1 MSADMNARCKE
12 LAVFADLGTDPPR
25 LASVGNHHVVRM
37 CRGGEDLEIE
47 LQDGGAGRV
56 IERCP
61 HDGRERRHR
70 SYRALLASESFGNL
84 RGWAARQK
92 TFLQQDLREIED
104 RIPVKGL
111 LSKVEDSD
119 VAQPTGID
127 ELDDFLSSMAHH
139 GSQSVRVMLID
150 GPAGIGKTKF
160 IEFLA
165 YSRANGYSSQG
176 RPLVLHV
183 QSRGRVLTFLQDLI
197 AFTLQR
203 LRIAVM
209 FDQIP
214 VLVRHGLVTLAID
227 GFDELADPNGYDL
240 AWGQV
245 NDLVDQVRGEGTLI
259 LAGRE
264 TFIGDERLRKGIAS
278 LNDRDYVNTFS
289 LQLPEP
295 EVARNWLQR
304 KNWKAEDILSVAE
317 FFEPGSYALRPFFL
331 SRLANSDLASVI
343 RKEGTGNPLALLVQW
358 MIEREAE
365 KFGDA
370 VEKMMDE
377 AKRRSFVRRVL
388 QEIARQLADDQTEAL
403 DETLVAWIVE
413 FALPEDAD
421 REIIGILTHRAQV
434 MAFLEKDERQNYR
447 RFVHSQLY
455 NHFLSESMI
464 DAVLEDELPKF
475 TRRNILGAD
484 FLSVFSDLTLHPAK
498 SDADRIRKFFQ
509 RVSDRIRTY
518 PTIDRGSRNLGALL
532 LTMLPAMEETDDLYI
547 AGIDVDESLIQGT
560 APGAKIV
567 KPVVNQLDIRG
578 ADIGDLIF
586 EEGMIGTLIVD
597 DTTRVPESC
606 PVPGL
611 IRVEHL
617 GDGRG
622 KIIGDPGEIGKWL
635 DEHGRSR
642 PAMQEAHSGLVPNEL
657 RDDDLVKL
665 LGRACRSRSYWIPQ
679 DPPQSDIV
687 HRFAGHERWPDVLA
701 LLEEHELIIEKV
713 LQSSRR
719 GNTFHHIKRS
729 KDILSEAPN
738 DLEIGTF
745 YESLVEK
752 IRRDRGDQ
760 GGA

>member
-1 MSADMNARCKE
+1 MNVDMEVRCGE
-12 LAVFADLGTDPPR
+12 LAIFADLGTDPPK
-25 LASVGNHHVVRM
+25 LASNGDRHVVRM
-37 CRGGEDLEIE
+37 CRNGEDLEIE
-47 LQDGGAGRV
+47 FQDGGAGRV

-61 HDGRERRHR
+61 NDGRVRQHR
-70 SYRALLASESFGNL
+70 SYRALLASESFGDL
-84 RGWAARQK
+84 RGWADRQK
-92 TFLQQDLREIED
+92 TFLQQDLREDES

-111 LSKVEDSD
+111 LLKIGYSD
-119 VAQPTGID
+119 EAQSMGVAEFD
-127 ELDDFLSSMAHH
+127 NFLFSMTHH
-139 GSQSVRVMLID
+139 GSQSIRVMLID

-165 YSRANGYSSQG
+165 YSRAIRYSSQR

-209 FDQIP
+209 FDQVP

-240 AWGQV
+240 AWSQV

-264 TFIGDERLRKGIAS
+264 TFIGDGS
-278 LNDRDYVNTFS
+278 LQKSIVSLSDRDFVDTFS
-289 LQLPEP
+289 LQPVQPE
-295 EVARNWLQR
+295 AAKRWLRR
-304 KNWKAEDILSVAE
+304 KSWQKADIRAVGE

-331 SRLANSDLASVI
+331 SRIASSDLVSVI
-343 RKEGTGNPLALLVQW
+343 REDRTGNPLAMLVEW

-370 VEKMMDE
+370 VERMMAE
-377 AKRRSFVRRVL
+377 EERRSYVRRVL

-403 DETLVAWIVE
+403 DETLIAWIAE
-413 FALPEDAD
+413 FALPKDAD
-421 REIIGILTHRAQV
+421 REIVGILTYRAQV
-434 MAFLEKDERQNYR
+434 MAFLEEDERKNYR
-447 RFVHSQLY
+447 RFAHSQIY
-455 NHFLSESMI
+455 NHFLAESMI
-464 DAVLEDELPKF
+464 DAILEEELPKF

-484 FLSVFSDLTLHPAK
+484 FLSVFSELMLHLAK
-498 SDADRIRKFFQ
+498 SDAERIRIFFR

-518 PTIDRGSRNLGALL
+518 STIDRGSRNLGALL
-532 LTMLPAMEETDDLYI
+532 PTMLPAMEGTDDLHI
-547 AGIDVDESLIQGT
+547 AGIDADESLIRGT
-560 APGAKIV
+560 APRAEIV
-567 KPVVNQLDIRG
+567 QSVVNQLDVRG
-578 ADIGDLIF
+578 ADVGDLIF
-586 EEGMIGTLIVD
+586 ENCMIGTLVMD

-611 IRVEHL
+611 IRVEHP

-622 KIIGDPGEIGKWL
+622 RIIRDPGEVEKWL
-635 DEHGRSR
+635 DEHGRSK
-642 PAMQEAHSGLVPNEL
+642 PAMQEAHAGLVPSEF

-679 DPPQSDIV
+679 DPPDSDPV
-687 HRFAGHERWPDVLA
+687 HRFAIHDRWPDVVA
-701 LLEEHELIIEKV
+701 LLKEHRLVIEKK

-719 GNTFHHIKRS
+719 GNVFHHIKRS
-729 KDILSEAPN
+729 KDILSENPN
-738 DLEIGTF
+738 DPIIARF

-752 IRRDRGDQ
+752 IQ
-760 GGA
+760 GA

>member
-1 MSADMNARCKE
+1 MNVDMNARCEE
-12 LAVFADLGTDPPR
+12 LAIFADLGTDPPR
-25 LASVGNHHVVRM
+25 LASNGNRHVVRM
-37 CRGGEDLEIE
+37 CRNGEDLEIE
-47 LQDGGAGRV
+47 FQDDGAGRV

-61 HDGRERRHR
+61 RDGRVRPHR
-70 SYRALLASESFGNL
+70 SYRTLLASESFGDL

-92 TFLQQDLREIED
+92 TFLQRDLREDES

-111 LSKVEDSD
+111 LSKAEDSD
-119 VAQPTGID
+119 EAQSMKVA
-127 ELDDFLSSMAHH
+127 EFDDFLFSMTHH
-139 GSQSVRVMLID
+139 GSRSIRIMLID

-165 YSRANGYSSQG
+165 YSRASGYSSQ

-183 QSRGRVLTFLQDLI
+183 QSRGRVLAFLQDLI

-240 AWGQV
+240 AWSQV

-264 TFIGDERLRKGIAS
+264 TFIGNERLRRSIVS
-278 LNDRDYVNTFS
+278 LSDRDFVDTFS
-289 LQLPEP
+289 LQPVEP
-295 EVARNWLQR
+295 ETARKWLRCKSWQE
-304 KNWKAEDILSVAE
+304 ADIRAVDE

-331 SRLANSDLASVI
+331 SRIASSDLVSAI
-343 RKEGTGNPLALLVQW
+343 REARTGNPLAMLVEW

-370 VEKMMDE
+370 VEKMMAE
-377 AKRRSFVRRVL
+377 EERRNFVQRVL
-388 QEIARQLADDQTEAL
+388 QEVARQLADDQTEAL
-403 DETLVAWIVE
+403 DETLIAWIVE
-413 FALPEDAD
+413 FVLPKDAD
-421 REIIGILTHRAQV
+421 REIVGILTYRAQV
-434 MAFLEKDERQNYR
+434 MAFLEMDERPNYR

-455 NHFLSESMI
+455 NHFLAESMF
-464 DAVLEDELPKF
+464 DAILEDELPKF

-484 FLSVFSDLTLHPAK
+484 FLSVFSELTLHLAK
-498 SDADRIRKFFQ
+498 SDAERIRHFFR
-509 RVSDRIRTY
+509 RVSDLVRTY
-518 PTIDRGSRNLGALL
+518 STIDRGSRNLGALL
-532 LTMLPAMEETDDLYI
+532 LTMLPAMEGTDDLRI
-547 AGIDVDESLIQGT
+547 AGIDADESLIQGT
-560 APGAKIV
+560 APRAEVAGS
-567 KPVVNQLDIRG
+567 VVNQLDVRG
-578 ADIGDLIF
+578 ADVGDLIF
-586 EEGMIGTLIVD
+586 ENCMIGTLIVD

-606 PVPGL
+606 PVPNL
-611 IRVEHL
+611 IRVEHP

-622 KIIGDPGEIGKWL
+622 RVIRDPGEVEQWL

-642 PAMQEAHSGLVPNEL
+642 PAMREAHSGLVPGEI

-665 LGRACRSRSYWIPQ
+665 LGRACRNRSYWIPK
-679 DPPQSDIV
+679 DPPRSDLV
-687 HRFAGHERWPDVLA
+687 HRFVDHERWPDVLA
-701 LLEEHELIIEKV
+701 LLEEYELVIERQ

-719 GNTFHHIKRS
+719 GNVFHHIKRS
-729 KDILSEAPN
+729 KDLLSENPN
-738 DLEIGTF
+738 DPMIVRF

-752 IRRDRGDQ
+752 VRGTRR
-760 GGA
+760 GA